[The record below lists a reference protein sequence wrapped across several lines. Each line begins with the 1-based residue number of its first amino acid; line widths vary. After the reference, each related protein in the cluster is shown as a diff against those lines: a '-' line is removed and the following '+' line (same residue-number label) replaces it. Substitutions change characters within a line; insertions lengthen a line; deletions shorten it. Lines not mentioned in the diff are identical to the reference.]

1 MGLPNSYH
9 PHSARVIHQI
19 IRGNLV
25 TFKFFLVF
33 LSKLGTLLLDSLG
46 GKGKNMTSLACLR
59 NAGSYSTVTY
69 CNTFKFK
76 TCEEISLKFLKA
88 VSLLFLHRPHRHR
101 PVGKRMRLLTK
112 RVGCSRNANAHV
124 ARSRIACSRE
134 HNNDGKM
141 CVQTSAKP
149 SVGHRSVLQ

>member
-76 TCEEISLKFLKA
+76 TCEEISILAYSPDEIQEFKM
-88 VSLLFLHRPHRHR
+88 HRSAHR
-101 PVGKRMRLLTK
+101 
-112 RVGCSRNANAHV
+112 
-124 ARSRIACSRE
+124 
-134 HNNDGKM
+134 
-141 CVQTSAKP
+141 SAKD
-149 SVGHRSVLQ
+149 STGILVVL